1 MYSIKEEEN
10 MKSSG
15 IAMATR
21 RERSV
26 SEKDNFGHFLC

>member
-10 MKSSG
+10 MKSSDV
-15 IAMATR
+15 AMATQ
-21 RERSV
+21 RELSV